1 MKENWP
7 EIWKRGGNILGN
19 VQYNRLKPIAERSS
33 SIARTE
39 TEERAIRLREAWAA
53 RHSQDFR
60 LAGVVAQVKWLVV
73 GSRGLTH
80 MRAVIRE
87 AKQKIS
93 KKQFRSEEQRSD
105 FWSSWIQ
112 KKVEPTTEQFQRI
125 SKRYLD
131 GAKGRVLSR
140 INQIVNEARN
150 VQPEEVRSL
159 SWMQLLRSPQE
170 VQIIKDTIGRF
181 YTDTWI
187 LTGNETIDE
196 IYEMLGR
203 ARPDDF
209 RYGDRNITVEFVE
222 EFAKQMEKTTR
233 DRLRKTIREGIEEGL
248 SNREIAAQ
256 IDRDEYLPFSESRAR
271 LIAQTETTSAI
282 NRATNDAYN
291 KIEKE
296 EGIQILKQWIS
307 SNDDRVRPDHKRLD
321 GQTVA
326 AGEEFKIGKYSGSA
340 PASFGEPEM
349 DINCRCTIAP
359 IVIDD

>member
-1 MKENWP
+1 M
-7 EIWKRGGNILGN
+7 
-19 VQYNRLKPIAERSS
+19 QYNRLKPIAERSS

-53 RHSQDFR
+53 RHLQDFR
-60 LAGVVAQVKWLVV
+60 IAGVVAQIKWLVV
-73 GSRGLTH
+73 GSRGLAH

-105 FWSSWIQ
+105 FWSSWIT

-181 YTDTWI
+181 YTDTWM

-203 ARPDDF
+203 ERPDDF
-209 RYGDRNITVEFVE
+209 QYGDRNITVKFVE
-222 EFAKQMEKTTR
+222 KFAKQMEKTTR

-307 SNDDRVRPDHKRLD
+307 SNDDRVRPEHQRLD

-326 AGEEFKIGKYSGSA
+326 ANEEFKVGKYSGAA
-340 PASFGEPEM
+340 PSSFGEPEM